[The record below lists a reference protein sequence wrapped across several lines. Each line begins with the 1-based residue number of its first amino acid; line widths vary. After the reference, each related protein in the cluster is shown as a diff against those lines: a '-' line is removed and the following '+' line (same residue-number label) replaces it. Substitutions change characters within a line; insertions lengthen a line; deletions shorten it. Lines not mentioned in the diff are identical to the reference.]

1 MTNTL
6 SFLYEINYI
15 YILDLIG
22 TVVFAIT
29 GALAARE
36 HKMDVFGMFILAFV
50 TGVGGGTLRDMMI
63 GSTPVFWMK
72 NPFYILMIVLGVVLP
87 IVFKKMSEW
96 KKSILFFDAI
106 GLGVFTVIGVEKG
119 IDFGLHPVIAVALGA
134 VTGCF
139 GGLIRDILRN
149 QIPAVLH
156 KEIYATASLTGGIM
170 FFVLNYLGFHNDLVA
185 VLTAF
190 IVFIIRVLALKYRW
204 ELPKFS

>member
-29 GALAARE
+29 GALAAKE

-87 IVFKKMSEW
+87 IVLKKMSEW

-119 IDFGLHPVIAVALGA
+119 IDFELHPVIAVALGA

-170 FFVLNYLGFHNDLVA
+170 FFVLNYLGFHSDLVA

>member
-29 GALAARE
+29 GALAAKE

-156 KEIYATASLTGGIM
+156 KEIYATASLTGGIRC
-170 FFVLNYLGFHNDLVA
+170 FVLNYLGFHNDLVA

>member
-29 GALAARE
+29 GALAAKE

-156 KEIYATASLTGGIM
+156 KEVYATASLTGGIM
-170 FFVLNYLGFHNDLVA
+170 FFVLNYLGFHSDLVA

>member
-22 TVVFAIT
+22 TVVFSIT
-29 GALAARE
+29 GALAAKE

-170 FFVLNYLGFHNDLVA
+170 FFVLNYLGFHSDLVA

>member
-29 GALAARE
+29 GALAAKE

-50 TGVGGGTLRDMMI
+50 TAVGGGTLRDMMI

-87 IVFKKMSEW
+87 IVLKKMSEW

-170 FFVLNYLGFHNDLVA
+170 FFVLNYLGFHSDLVA

-190 IVFIIRVLALKYRW
+190 IVFIIRVLALKYRC

>member
-29 GALAARE
+29 GALAAKE

-50 TGVGGGTLRDMMI
+50 TAVGGGTLRDMMI

-87 IVFKKMSEW
+87 IVLKKMSEW

-170 FFVLNYLGFHNDLVA
+170 FFVLNYLGFHSDLVA

>member
-1 MTNTL
+1 MTNIV
-6 SFLYEINYI
+6 SFFSDINYI

-29 GALAARE
+29 GVLAARE
-36 HKMDVFGMFILAFV
+36 HKMDIFGMFILAFV

-72 NPFYILMIVLGVVLP
+72 NPFYITMIVLGVILP
-87 IVFKKMSEW
+87 IMLKKLGEW

-119 IDFGLHPVIAVALGA
+119 ISFGLHPVICVALGA

-149 QIPAVLH
+149 EIPAVLH
-156 KEIYATASLTGGIM
+156 KEIYATASLVGGTM
-170 FFVLNYLGFHNDLVA
+170 FFVLNYLGFHSDWVA
-185 VLTAF
+185 VLTAS
-190 IVFIIRVLALKYRW
+190 IVILIRVLALKYQW
-204 ELPKFS
+204 ELPKSS

>member
-29 GALAARE
+29 GALAAKE

-156 KEIYATASLTGGIM
+156 KEIYATASLAGGIM
-170 FFVLNYLGFHNDLVA
+170 FFVLNYLGFHSDLVA

>member
-29 GALAARE
+29 GALAAKE

-139 GGLIRDILRN
+139 GGLNRDILRN

-170 FFVLNYLGFHNDLVA
+170 FFVLNYLGFHSDLVA

>member
-15 YILDLIG
+15 YILDLIV

-29 GALAARE
+29 GALAAKE

-170 FFVLNYLGFHNDLVA
+170 FFVLNYLGFHSDLVA

>member
-29 GALAARE
+29 GALAAKE

-87 IVFKKMSEW
+87 IIFKKMSEW

-170 FFVLNYLGFHNDLVA
+170 FFVLNYLGFHSDLVA

>member
-29 GALAARE
+29 GALAAKE

-119 IDFGLHPVIAVALGA
+119 IDFRLHPVIAVALGA

-170 FFVLNYLGFHNDLVA
+170 FFVLNYLGFHSDLVA

>member
-29 GALAARE
+29 GALAAKE

-72 NPFYILMIVLGVVLP
+72 NPFYILMIVLGVILP

-170 FFVLNYLGFHNDLVA
+170 FFVLNYLGFHSDLVA

>member
-29 GALAARE
+29 GALAAKE
-36 HKMDVFGMFILAFV
+36 HKMDIFGMFILAFV

-170 FFVLNYLGFHNDLVA
+170 FFVLNYLGFHSDLVA

>member
-29 GALAARE
+29 GALAAKE

-170 FFVLNYLGFHNDLVA
+170 FFVLNYLGFHSDLVA

>member
-29 GALAARE
+29 GALAAKE

-170 FFVLNYLGFHNDLVA
+170 FFVLNYLGFHSDLVA

-204 ELPKFS
+204 E

>member
-1 MTNTL
+1 MTNKL

-29 GALAARE
+29 GALAAKE
-36 HKMDVFGMFILAFV
+36 HKMDVFGMLILSFV
-50 TGVGGGTLRDMMI
+50 TGVGGCTLRDMMI

-170 FFVLNYLGFHNDLVA
+170 FFVLNYLGFHSDLVA

>member
-29 GALAARE
+29 GALAAKE

-72 NPFYILMIVLGVVLP
+72 NPFYILMIVLGVVLT
-87 IVFKKMSEW
+87 IVFKKISEL
-96 KKSILFFDAI
+96 KKNNLF
-106 GLGVFTVIGVEKG
+106 
-119 IDFGLHPVIAVALGA
+119 
-134 VTGCF
+134 
-139 GGLIRDILRN
+139 IR
-149 QIPAVLH
+149 
-156 KEIYATASLTGGIM
+156 E
-170 FFVLNYLGFHNDLVA
+170 
-185 VLTAF
+185 
-190 IVFIIRVLALKYRW
+190 
-204 ELPKFS
+204 

>member
-170 FFVLNYLGFHNDLVA
+170 FFVLNYLGFHSDLVA

>member
-1 MTNTL
+1 
-6 SFLYEINYI
+6 
-15 YILDLIG
+15 
-22 TVVFAIT
+22 
-29 GALAARE
+29 
-36 HKMDVFGMFILAFV
+36 MFILAFV

-170 FFVLNYLGFHNDLVA
+170 FFVLNYLGFHSDLVA

>member
-29 GALAARE
+29 GALAAKE

-156 KEIYATASLTGGIM
+156 KEIYATASLTGGII

>member
-29 GALAARE
+29 GALAAKE

-106 GLGVFTVIGVEKG
+106 GLGVFTVIGVIGHIKPDSPFQESH
-119 IDFGLHPVIAVALGA
+119 L
-134 VTGCF
+134 
-139 GGLIRDILRN
+139 
-149 QIPAVLH
+149 
-156 KEIYATASLTGGIM
+156 
-170 FFVLNYLGFHNDLVA
+170 
-185 VLTAF
+185 
-190 IVFIIRVLALKYRW
+190 
-204 ELPKFS
+204 

>member
-29 GALAARE
+29 GALAAKE

-96 KKSILFFDAI
+96 KKSILFFHAI

-170 FFVLNYLGFHNDLVA
+170 FFVLNYLGFHSDLVA

>member
-29 GALAARE
+29 GALAAKE

-72 NPFYILMIVLGVVLP
+72 NPF
-87 IVFKKMSEW
+87 
-96 KKSILFFDAI
+96 
-106 GLGVFTVIGVEKG
+106 
-119 IDFGLHPVIAVALGA
+119 
-134 VTGCF
+134 
-139 GGLIRDILRN
+139 
-149 QIPAVLH
+149 
-156 KEIYATASLTGGIM
+156 
-170 FFVLNYLGFHNDLVA
+170 
-185 VLTAF
+185 
-190 IVFIIRVLALKYRW
+190 
-204 ELPKFS
+204 

>member
-29 GALAARE
+29 GALAAKE

-106 GLGVFTVIGVEKG
+106 GLGVFTVIGLEKG

>member
-36 HKMDVFGMFILAFV
+36 HKMDVLGMFILAFV

-63 GSTPVFWMK
+63 GSTPDFWMK

>member
-29 GALAARE
+29 GALAAKE

-170 FFVLNYLGFHNDLVA
+170 FFVLNYLGFHSDLVA

-190 IVFIIRVLALKYRW
+190 IVFIIRVLALK
-204 ELPKFS
+204 

>member
-72 NPFYILMIVLGVVLP
+72 NPFYILMIVLGVVFP
-87 IVFKKMSEW
+87 IFFKKMSEW

>member
-29 GALAARE
+29 GALAAKE

-170 FFVLNYLGFHNDLVA
+170 FFVLNYLGFHSDLVA

-204 ELPKFS
+204 ELSKFS

>member
-29 GALAARE
+29 GALAAKE

-72 NPFYILMIVLGVVLP
+72 NPFYILMIVLGVVLA
-87 IVFKKMSEW
+87 I
-96 KKSILFFDAI
+96 FF
-106 GLGVFTVIGVEKG
+106 
-119 IDFGLHPVIAVALGA
+119 
-134 VTGCF
+134 
-139 GGLIRDILRN
+139 
-149 QIPAVLH
+149 
-156 KEIYATASLTGGIM
+156 
-170 FFVLNYLGFHNDLVA
+170 
-185 VLTAF
+185 
-190 IVFIIRVLALKYRW
+190 
-204 ELPKFS
+204 

>member
-29 GALAARE
+29 GALAAKE

>member
-29 GALAARE
+29 GALAAKE

-63 GSTPVFWMK
+63 GSTSVFWMK

-170 FFVLNYLGFHNDLVA
+170 FFVLNYLGFHSDLVA

>member
-29 GALAARE
+29 GALAAKE

-170 FFVLNYLGFHNDLVA
+170 FCVLNYLGFHNDLVA

>member
-15 YILDLIG
+15 YILDVIG

-29 GALAARE
+29 GALAAKE

-170 FFVLNYLGFHNDLVA
+170 FFVLNYLGFHSDLVA

>member
-29 GALAARE
+29 GALAAKE

-72 NPFYILMIVLGVVLP
+72 NPFNILMIVLGVVLP

-170 FFVLNYLGFHNDLVA
+170 FFVLNYLGFHSDLVA

-190 IVFIIRVLALKYRW
+190 IVFIIRVLALK
-204 ELPKFS
+204 